1 MAVIKSD
8 RTFFAS
14 RIVEGIFLA
23 AYLLRKA
30 KRQFRQVAFGNPFF
44 FASKL
49 DVGKAWRQHGHF
61 EVRIMALAEA
71 ESGDVINVNRE
82 LDWRP
87 GWRYIECYEIHF
99 KDSIN

>member
-1 MAVIKSD
+1 MAAIKSD

-44 FASKL
+44 LASKL
-49 DVGKAWRQHGHF
+49 DGGKAWRQHGHF
-61 EVRIMALAEA
+61 EVRIIVLAEA
-71 ESGDVINVNRE
+71 KSGDVINVNRE

-87 GWRYIECYEIHF
+87 AGLEVY
-99 KDSIN
+99 